1 MEEINSQT
9 LKAVSEEKDLG
20 IIFHDDL
27 KFTKHIY
34 TKDQKAKSMLGLIT
48 RTFNYLDKNSY
59 IRFYK
64 SMVRSQLATVCGI
77 HIYVKTLKVLKLFRK
92 GLQDSYQD

>member
-20 IIFHDDL
+20 IIFQDDL

-34 TKDQKAKSMLGLIT
+34 TKDQKANSMPGFALAVAIVAICE
-48 RTFNYLDKNSY
+48 D
-59 IRFYK
+59 FYF
-64 SMVRSQLATVCGI
+64 LAPKI
-77 HIYVKTLKVLKLFRK
+77 
-92 GLQDSYQD
+92 